1 MATPH
6 RLVHPLGIVTLL
18 GAACLVTSSA
28 GALSVAAPLLPSV
41 SATATPPGSA
51 VPVAAPP
58 QPTGPQPGGL
68 TAVAAAAPAEL
79 CNNLSVIS
87 SWSLSR
93 RAAQLVAVPAAETDV
108 AAAAPAVAAGA
119 GGVVLYGSSAPAN
132 LGSQL
137 GTLEAMDEG
146 GLAPLVMTDEE
157 GGGIQRMGNLVG
169 SLPWP
174 ATMSATM
181 TPAAVE
187 QAAEQVAEAMVA
199 NGVTMDLAPV
209 LDLAS
214 GPGPDATH
222 IDGPRSFGTSP
233 TTATTFGLAFAEGLE
248 AGGVIPVVKHFP
260 GEGSAD
266 GNTDDGPASTPPL
279 ATLESADL
287 LPFEAAISAGLPAVM
302 VGDASIPGLSQGPA
316 SLASAVITGLLRQRL
331 GFEGLVLTDSL
342 SADAVSDRGIS
353 VPEASVQAV
362 AAGADMVLSNTTDP
376 NTTFDQT
383 VAALVTAVSD
393 GEVPLRTLN
402 TAVMQVL
409 AAKGVDLCA

>member
-1 MATPH
+1 MVA
-6 RLVHPLGIVTLL
+6 LL
-18 GAACLVTSSA
+18 GVACLVASCA
-28 GALSVAAPLLPSV
+28 GAVSVAAPPRPPASGSPASAGAALPG
-41 SATATPPGSA
+41 ATP
-51 VPVAAPP
+51 
-58 QPTGPQPGGL
+58 QPLDPQPGGV
-68 TAVAAAAPAEL
+68 TGVAAGAPATS
-79 CNNLSVIS
+79 CTNLSAIS

-93 RAAQLVAVPAAETDV
+93 RAAQLVAVAAAETDV
-108 AAAAPAVAAGA
+108 VAAAPAVAAGA
-119 GGVVLYGSSAPAN
+119 GGIVLYGSSAPAN

-137 GTLEAMDEG
+137 RALEAMDEG

-157 GGGIQRMGNLVG
+157 GGGIQRMANLVG

-187 QAAEQVAEAMVA
+187 QAAEQVAQAMVA
-199 NGVTMDLAPV
+199 NGVTVDLAPV

-222 IDGPRSFGTSP
+222 IDGPRSFGLSP

-266 GNTDDGPASTPPL
+266 GNTDDEPASTPPL

-287 LPFEAAISAGLPAVM
+287 LPFTAAIGAGLPAVM
-302 VGDASIPGLSQGPA
+302 VGDASVPGLTQGPA
-316 SLASAVITGLLRQRL
+316 SLASAVITGLLRQQL

-342 SADAVSDRGIS
+342 SADAISDLGIS
-353 VPEASVQAV
+353 VPQASVRAV
-362 AAGADMVLSNTTDP
+362 AAGADMVLSNPIDP
-376 NTTFDQT
+376 ITTFDQT
-383 VAALVTAVSD
+383 VAALVAAVSD
-393 GEVPLRTLN
+393 GEVPVITLN

>member
-1 MATPH
+1 MA
-6 RLVHPLGIVTLL
+6 
-18 GAACLVTSSA
+18 A
-28 GALSVAAPLLPSV
+28 GAP
-41 SATATPPGSA
+41 ATSCT
-51 VPVAAPP
+51 
-58 QPTGPQPGGL
+58 
-68 TAVAAAAPAEL
+68 
-79 CNNLSVIS
+79 NLSAIS

-93 RAAQLVAVPAAETDV
+93 RAAQLVAVAAAETDV
-108 AAAAPAVAAGA
+108 VAAAPAVAAGA
-119 GGVVLYGSSAPAN
+119 GGIVLYGSSAPAN

-137 GTLEAMDEG
+137 RALEAMDEG

-157 GGGIQRMGNLVG
+157 GGGIQRMANLVG

-187 QAAEQVAEAMVA
+187 QAAEQVAQAMVA
-199 NGVTMDLAPV
+199 NGVTVDLAPV

-222 IDGPRSFGTSP
+222 IDGPRSFGLSP

-266 GNTDDGPASTPPL
+266 GNTDDEPASTPPL

-287 LPFEAAISAGLPAVM
+287 LPFTAAIGAGLPAVM
-302 VGDASIPGLSQGPA
+302 VGDASVPGLTQGPA
-316 SLASAVITGLLRQRL
+316 SLASAVITGLLRQQL

-342 SADAVSDRGIS
+342 SADAISDLGIS
-353 VPEASVQAV
+353 VPQASVRAV
-362 AAGADMVLSNTTDP
+362 AAGADMVLSNPIDP
-376 NTTFDQT
+376 ITTFDQT
-383 VAALVTAVSD
+383 VAALVAAVSD
-393 GEVPLRTLN
+393 GEVPVITLN

>member
-1 MATPH
+1 MAATQ
-6 RLVHPLGIVTLL
+6 RLPKPSALVTLL
-18 GAACLVTSSA
+18 GAACLVTASA
-28 GALSVAAPLLPSV
+28 NLASVAPGPPPHPPRTVSAAPPEPVLAAAPLP
-41 SATATPPGSA
+41 SA
-51 VPVAAPP
+51 VTAATTSSPSP
-58 QPTGPQPGGL
+58 FPSL
-68 TAVAAAAPAEL
+68 A
-79 CNNLSVIS
+79 VIS
-87 SWSLSR
+87 SWSVAR
-93 RAAQLVAVPAAETDV
+93 RAAQLVVVSAQETDV
-108 AAAAPAVAAGA
+108 AAVAPSVAEGA
-119 GGVVLYGSSAPAN
+119 GGILLYGTSAPGN
-132 LGSQL
+132 LDQQL
-137 GTLEAMDEG
+137 QALEASAEG

-157 GGGIQRMGNLVG
+157 GGGIQRMSNLVG

-187 QAAEQVAEAMVA
+187 QAAEQMAEAMVA
-199 NGVTMDLAPV
+199 NGVTVDLAPV

-233 TTATTFGLAFAEGLE
+233 TAATAFGLAFAEGLE

-260 GEGSAD
+260 GEGGAD

-302 VGDASIPGLSQGPA
+302 VGDASVPGLSPGPA
-316 SLASAVITGLLRQRL
+316 SLAPAVITGLLRKQL
-331 GFEGLVLTDSL
+331 GFEGLVMTDSL
-342 SADAVSDRGIS
+342 SADAIGDLGIS

-362 AAGADMVLSNTTDP
+362 AAGADMVLSNTADP
-376 NTTFDQT
+376 DTTFDQT
-383 VAALVTAVSD
+383 VAALVTAVAD
-393 GEVPLRTLN
+393 GAVPLMTLD

-409 AAKGVDLCA
+409 SAKGVDLCA

>member
-1 MATPH
+1 MVP
-6 RLVHPLGIVTLL
+6 LL
-18 GAACLVTSSA
+18 GVACLVTSCA
-28 GALSVAAPLLPSV
+28 GAVSVAAPPHR
-41 SATATPPGSA
+41 SASA
-51 VPVAAPP
+51 GAPTAPP
-58 QPTGPQPGGL
+58 QPADPGPGGP
-68 TAVAAAAPAEL
+68 TAVAAGPPTES
-79 CNNLSVIS
+79 CNNLTVIS
-87 SWSLSR
+87 AWSLSR
-93 RAAQLVAVPAAETDV
+93 RAAQLVAVAAAETDV

-119 GGVVLYGSSAPAN
+119 GGIVLYGSSAPAT

-137 GTLEAMDEG
+137 GALEAMDEG

-157 GGGIQRMGNLVG
+157 GGGIQRMANLVG

-187 QAAEQVAEAMVA
+187 QAAEQVAQAMVA
-199 NGVTMDLAPV
+199 NRVSVDLAPV

-222 IDGPRSFGTSP
+222 IDGPRSFGVSP

-287 LPFEAAISAGLPAVM
+287 LPFEAAIGAGLPAVM
-302 VGDASIPGLSQGPA
+302 VGDASVPGLSQGPA
-316 SLASAVITGLLRQRL
+316 SLASAVITGLLRRQL

-342 SADAVSDRGIS
+342 SADAISDLGIT

-362 AAGADMVLSNTTDP
+362 AAGADMVLSNPIDP

-383 VAALVTAVSD
+383 VAALVAAVSD
-393 GEVPLRTLN
+393 GQVPLMTLN

>member
-1 MATPH
+1 MATPQ
-6 RLVHPLGIVTLL
+6 RLGHPSGMVALL
-18 GAACLVTSSA
+18 GVACLVTSCA
-28 GALSVAAPLLPSV
+28 GAVSVAAPPHPSASDTTA
-41 SATATPPGSA
+41 SAGAAQPVATPQ
-51 VPVAAPP
+51 PP
-58 QPTGPQPGGL
+58 DPQPGGE
-68 TAVAAAAPAEL
+68 TGVAAGTPAES
-79 CNNLSVIS
+79 CSNLSVLS

-93 RAAQLVAVPAAETDV
+93 RAAQLVAVAAPEADV

-119 GGVVLYGSSAPAN
+119 GGIVLYGSSAPTS

-137 GTLEAMDEG
+137 RALEASDEG

-157 GGGIQRMGNLVG
+157 GGGIQRMANLVG

-199 NGVTMDLAPV
+199 NGITMDLAPV

-222 IDGPRSFGTSP
+222 IDGPRSFGVSP
-233 TTATTFGLAFAEGLE
+233 TIATSFGLAFAEGLE

-266 GNTDDGPASTPPL
+266 RNTDDGPASTPPL

-287 LPFEAAISAGLPAVM
+287 LPFEAAISARLPAVM
-302 VGDASIPGLSQGPA
+302 VGDASVPGISQGPA
-316 SLASAVITGLLRQRL
+316 SLASAVITGLLRQQL

-342 SADAVSDRGIS
+342 SADAVSDLGIT
-353 VPEASVQAV
+353 VPEASVKAI
-362 AAGADMVLSNTTDP
+362 AAGADMVLSNPSDP
-376 NTTFDQT
+376 NTAFDQT

-393 GEVPLRTLN
+393 GEVTPMTLN